1 MRKFLTLLAVLVL
14 FGSLAFSQSKI
25 ITGRVTDQAGQ
36 PVPFATI
43 RLKGTKI
50 GTSADAEGNFTI
62 RAESS
67 QTLIISGTGI
77 TSKEAPVGDGTALV
91 IQVQHQATSLSEVV
105 VTSLGIKKEARA
117 VGYSTA
123 TVSNQTLNISKPI
136 NVAAGLIG
144 QVSGAQVSIIN
155 NGVDPEIRVQLR
167 GERHISSDNQPLYV
181 VDGMQVRSDFLV
193 TINPEDIETT
203 TILKGASAAALYGS
217 EATNGVIIFSTK
229 KGSKNGK
236 YAVNLS
242 QT

>member
-14 FGSLAFSQSKI
+14 IGSLAFSQTKV
-25 ITGRVTDQAGQ
+25 ITGKVTDQAGQ

-43 RLKGTKI
+43 RVKGTKL

-62 RAESS
+62 KAESS

-77 TSKEAPVGDGTALV
+77 TAKEVPVGESTALTV
-91 IQVQHQATSLSEVV
+91 QVQHQATSLSEVV

-144 QVSGAQVSIIN
+144 QV
-155 NGVDPEIRVQLR
+155 
-167 GERHISSDNQPLYV
+167 
-181 VDGMQVRSDFLV
+181 F
-193 TINPEDIETT
+193 
-203 TILKGASAAALYGS
+203 GS
-217 EATNGVIIFSTK
+217 P
-229 KGSKNGK
+229 GK
-236 YAVNLS
+236 HH
-242 QT
+242 Q